1 MGEKCV
7 GDVERFV
14 NGEAPVNAKTKL
26 PQGALTS
33 ASPSPGWGMRILI
46 SKSIQIIS

>member
-1 MGEKCV
+1 MERKEFRKKKQNCPHISAYTEEGLRGMGEKCV

-26 PQGALTS
+26 A
-33 ASPSPGWGMRILI
+33 
-46 SKSIQIIS
+46 